1 MANVYTGEKKKNT
14 VLGNIFRKKN
24 IREMTVTEGIE
35 IVRSIV
41 DVMDSESASSDN
53 FITANRILELEN
65 KFDSYEKSFLKTVD
79 AGQCLPACWEE
90 IWKINK
96 SLKELVTQFSKIFN
110 KEQIFKNSDSYAVF
124 YDYQKRFLDNLKS
137 FFTDYLKNRKYVYEI
152 LLNNQLELKNF
163 MKIYFSRINTVS
175 SDNAAAVESRL
186 KILEIFEQINEIN
199 DRIQNSL
206 NKIYVMTGI

>member
-1 MANVYTGEKKKNT
+1 MANVYTGEKKKNIL
-14 VLGNIFRKKN
+14 LGNIFRRKN

-110 KEQIFKNSDSYAVF
+110 KEQIFKNADSYAVF

-186 KILEIFEQINEIN
+186 KILEIFEQVNEIN